1 MLDKILTLIQENQAI
16 TLVTLVGIVFLF
28 LLALA
33 CVLFDSNEPY
43 ATITSSML
51 FITALVNAAIVNLF
65 T

>member
-16 TLVTLVGIVFLF
+16 TLVTFVGIAFLF
-28 LLALA
+28 VLAVA
-33 CVLFDSNEPY
+33 CALFDSNEPY

-51 FITALVNAAIVNLF
+51 FITALVNAAIVHLF